1 MKGTE
6 TFQKVIKEYL
16 DKRAAEDELFA
27 KDYQKPGKTI
37 ENCCDFIISEVK
49 KSGRQG
55 FADDEIFGF
64 AVHYYNEDTLAYSKH
79 QCNVVVNLSDQTKEQ
94 LEKEA
99 EDEFKRT
106 KIEELRRK
114 EIAEKERIRRKS
126 EAQKKKDEA
135 IGQLSLF

>member
-49 KSGRQG
+49 KSGRCG
-55 FADDEIFGF
+55 FADDEIFGL
-64 AVHYYNEDTLAYSKH
+64 AVHYYNEDTVVYSKL

-99 EDEFKRT
+99 EDEFKRA

-135 IGQLSLF
+135 VGQLSLF